1 MYDYLIV
8 GAGLFGAVFARQI
21 TDAGAKCYVIDRRKH
36 IAGNCFSEKI
46 NNIHVHKYGPHIFH
60 TNNSKVWEYINKYTE
75 FNNFTYRP
83 KVWNGGKLYSF
94 PINMMTL
101 YQLWGVT
108 SPREAEIRLNNCKV
122 KIDNPQNLE
131 EYALSQIGTEIYE
144 KFFYGYTKKQW
155 GREPRQLPAS
165 IIKRIP
171 IRLTFDDN
179 YFNDRYQGIPV
190 NGYTEVVEK
199 LLDGIPHDTGVDF
212 LSDKHTY
219 NKLAKTIVYTGK
231 IDEFHDY
238 RLGELEW
245 RSLHFK
251 HIVKDTKDYQGVAAI
266 NYTDDKIPFTRIVEH
281 KHFNNDI
288 SDQTVITKEYPQ
300 TWDKTKESFYPV
312 NDEKNNKLYQK
323 YRDLTTE
330 TRTIF
335 AGRLGSYKYYNM
347 DQIIGSALYKSNQE
361 VNR

>member
-1 MYDYLIV
+1 
-8 GAGLFGAVFARQI
+8 
-21 TDAGAKCYVIDRRKH
+21 
-36 IAGNCFSEKI
+36 
-46 NNIHVHKYGPHIFH
+46 
-60 TNNSKVWEYINKYTE
+60 
-75 FNNFTYRP
+75 
-83 KVWNGGKLYSF
+83 VWNGGKLYSF

-219 NKLAKTIVYTGK
+219 NKLAKTIS
-231 IDEFHDY
+231 I
-238 RLGELEW
+238 
-245 RSLHFK
+245 
-251 HIVKDTKDYQGVAAI
+251 
-266 NYTDDKIPFTRIVEH
+266 H
-281 KHFNNDI
+281 K
-288 SDQTVITKEYPQ
+288 
-300 TWDKTKESFYPV
+300 
-312 NDEKNNKLYQK
+312 EK
-323 YRDLTTE
+323 
-330 TRTIF
+330 
-335 AGRLGSYKYYNM
+335 
-347 DQIIGSALYKSNQE
+347 
-361 VNR
+361 

>member
-1 MYDYLIV
+1 
-8 GAGLFGAVFARQI
+8 
-21 TDAGAKCYVIDRRKH
+21 
-36 IAGNCFSEKI
+36 
-46 NNIHVHKYGPHIFH
+46 
-60 TNNSKVWEYINKYTE
+60 
-75 FNNFTYRP
+75 
-83 KVWNGGKLYSF
+83 
-94 PINMMTL
+94 
-101 YQLWGVT
+101 
-108 SPREAEIRLNNCKV
+108 
-122 KIDNPQNLE
+122 
-131 EYALSQIGTEIYE
+131 
-144 KFFYGYTKKQW
+144 
-155 GREPRQLPAS
+155 
-165 IIKRIP
+165 
-171 IRLTFDDN
+171 
-179 YFNDRYQGIPV
+179 
-190 NGYTEVVEK
+190 
-199 LLDGIPHDTGVDF
+199 
-212 LSDKHTY
+212 
-219 NKLAKTIVYTGK
+219 
-231 IDEFHDY
+231 
-238 RLGELEW
+238 LGELEW